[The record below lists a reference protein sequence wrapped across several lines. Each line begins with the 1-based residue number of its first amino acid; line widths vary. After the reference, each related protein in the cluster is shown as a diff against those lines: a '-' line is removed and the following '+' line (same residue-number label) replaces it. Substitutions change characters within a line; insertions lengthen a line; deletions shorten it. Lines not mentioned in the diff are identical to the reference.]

1 MSLMGN
7 KNKQQTKLRLYFYSI
22 YEKQKYKYVRN
33 LYEDLTKFLQHDDI
47 EKVNYE

>member
-22 YEKQKYKYVRN
+22 YEKN
-33 LYEDLTKFLQHDDI
+33 INMCEI
-47 EKVNYE
+47 